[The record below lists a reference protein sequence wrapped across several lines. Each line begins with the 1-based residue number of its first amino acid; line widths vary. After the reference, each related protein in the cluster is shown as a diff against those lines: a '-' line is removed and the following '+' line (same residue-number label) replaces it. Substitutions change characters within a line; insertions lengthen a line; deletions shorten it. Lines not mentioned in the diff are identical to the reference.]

1 MEEAS
6 SEKSQTR
13 DPSKTIEDEIQL
25 GDTLIIIGGKYDKTQ
40 GKVYFKN
47 DEMIHI
53 MPLGLSNRIIEL
65 PSTVEDIEELKL
77 EKGFP
82 HSFVALQDF
91 RVRQIVEALKDG
103 ELVNTYVVNGVNE
116 KEDSVVLVDNNQEE
130 FTIEF
135 NFTGIPLDSPYDVL
149 RGTEAPKEISD
160 NDVAEEI
167 EQLEEEEGPEGDEE
181 EEEFIEFTRKVIEL
195 EREVLTEIPSSKR
208 NYPDSVQRA
217 DMLQEFIK
225 GLELKSQKNENKL
238 RSLRRLVELC
248 LLMRNEI
255 IQYDNNGEPNHIK
268 HTTYNNV
275 LDMVKSHSTA
285 ISRPVVDCKRVLY
298 LDHVY
303 VKDFSGNTND
313 EKDDPLTIPNNNLSV
328 RYLDDEIRKE
338 NEINF
343 VGDQNVDTTNQL
355 PNWYMSWNKYNK
367 NNFLS
372 WSEKDKEGKQSF
384 TTDKE
389 FFRAPISDMED
400 KNVDGLPLIPFH
412 IEDIRDPQPL
422 TTEYIGS
429 VGYSILKGLKGRMGR
444 LKGTEEKQM
453 LEQSEE
459 AVIQSYLLFPKSYER
474 ELGTIR
480 SGKLSYD
487 IGFSLKNPNL
497 MKDILEDGI
506 PLAPTTGSIIAV
518 GAEGNTTGNI
528 YISDWLDYTPLILY
542 GLGDALIEL
551 SSYGLSQKEFS
562 FEQQKVLVKKIEST
576 VAHVKSHIKYSRE
589 KEGSQEKKEVVLRN
603 FVNEERF
610 NKLMD
615 RLSTQGILINLIT
628 KILAFRTPLYKNN
641 DTAIFAFLY
650 NEVQDLLLSTLG
662 DSILLALYKTKYV
675 EQTHIQS
682 FINGFRLKMKNDDK
696 LFEPVPN
703 HCNHVKSLDVIRKVK
718 DDSDRMKLLSKY
730 LIKFQAY
737 KKNNFIYCI
746 LCDKHCLCNHEYL
759 LLQEYLHPKEKDTIH
774 KEILLTFS
782 GGVFQGK
789 YICNNCGQAISSL
802 DFDNSLEYDD
812 DGKPMSGRAV
822 LVDKEAMEEEEINL
836 ALGAPVENVEEI
848 QFETKEKT
856 LYYQTIKAIFDS
868 VGIFPSGK
876 SYIEMVNSIDDEMKN
891 QQTRDQY
898 IKKNKGI
905 KTALPYDTYINYII
919 IGVCATFS
927 IIEIQTHIP
936 SYVPRYNVSGCVA
949 DFRGYPLGDPTD
961 KRIIEYISCLI
972 ARIENHNDPWE
983 KSGIF
988 NQPDIKKRQKKIED
1002 LTEKVMKNI
1011 IINSNVMTL
1020 LIKKKAYMKETYGQ
1034 KGITQEL
1041 KESTIHGFTPR
1052 QMALE
1057 DEVIVTKAAQP
1068 VDKIRG
1074 IIYEAN
1080 KSAKESMK
1088 KDIINPTCC
1097 AHRINEPLGFWKEKE
1112 IQTINSKSVPK
1123 GPINSHSSFNYKIQ
1137 KEAKII
1143 YEITKEEYNQLF
1155 LQVCYKG
1162 DFIGRSHQF
1171 GYNNICFHCE
1181 LDISPIKDIDF
1192 KEQITS
1198 KKLQEEQQVNY
1209 NSVLESL
1216 LREQGIEVT
1225 DVTFKQLLNTVHEV
1239 NSVVS
1244 KPIYLI
1250 RLHKVTK
1257 ETYDIL
1263 FTLNPS
1269 PFEDWKELI
1278 NNLFASLEK
1287 LDVQQNALEPYNEIS
1302 SRYRQYMNAIKGYIG
1317 ERNHNFLERMLEQ
1330 PIQQMVDSI
1339 RSSLLINLQRVLKG
1353 FNTEALVIQ
1362 KSYGF
1367 KSNDNEDEDLRG
1379 IDFRIVDD
1387 IKNMLKTHTNYLRT
1401 MTERVTG
1408 VGKSKIEYGVER
1420 LSKILNAFQKSIR
1433 GPMLPGGSTGV
1444 DYILKAAISGVLYEM
1459 MNQNMVAPDGYSE
1472 EDTVLDTSALP
1483 KEIISELIIRY
1494 ESETFRLT
1502 EEEIKLAIAVRNEK
1516 EKMLFIN
1523 KLDKLSP
1530 EEKRLELIQK
1540 KLGLGDWSRGGTK
1553 SIYAYNSEQYEF
1565 ERNQRAEMGL
1575 RSQSQIDKYNLLR
1588 DEQGMD
1594 SGYDNQQI
1602 NPDDY

>member
-6 SEKSQTR
+6 NENVEESSQTSQTR

-25 GDTLIIIGGKYDKTQ
+25 GDTLTIIGGKYNKTQ

-82 HSFVALQDF
+82 HSFVELQDF
-91 RVRQIVEALKDG
+91 RIGQIVEALKDG

-149 RGTEAPKEISD
+149 RGTQAPTEVS
-160 NDVAEEI
+160 NEDVAEEI
-167 EQLEEEEGPEGDEE
+167 EQLEEEEGPERDDE
-181 EEEFIEFTRKVIEL
+181 EEEFIEFTRKVIEV
-195 EREVLTEIPSSKR
+195 EREVLNEIPSAER

-225 GLELKSQKNENKL
+225 ALEVKSQKNENKL
-238 RSLRRLVELC
+238 RLLRRLVEIC

-255 IQYDNNGEPNHIK
+255 IQYDSNGDPNHIK
-268 HTTYNNV
+268 PTTYNTV
-275 LDMVKSHSTA
+275 VDMVKSHSTA
-285 ISRPVVDCKRVLY
+285 ITRPVVDCKRVLY

-303 VKDFSGNTND
+303 VKDFSGKTSN
-313 EKDDPLTIPNNNLSV
+313 EMDDPLTIPNENLNI
-328 RYLDDEIRKE
+328 RYLSDEISKE
-338 NEINF
+338 TEINF
-343 VGDQNVDTTNQL
+343 VGNQNVDTINQL

-367 NNFLS
+367 NNFIS

-400 KNVDGLPLIPFH
+400 KNVDGLPVIPFH
-412 IEDIRDPQPL
+412 IEDDKDRQPL
-422 TTEYIGS
+422 TTEY
-429 VGYSILKGLKGRMGR
+429 VGFISYSILKGLKGRMGR

-480 SGKLSYD
+480 SGKLAYD

-542 GLGDALIEL
+542 GIGDALIEL

-562 FEQQKVLVKKIEST
+562 FEQHKVLVKKIEST

-589 KEGSQEKKEVVLRN
+589 KEGNQEKKEVVLRN

-615 RLSTQGILINLIT
+615 KITTQGILINLVT
-628 KILAFRTPLYKNN
+628 KILGFRTPLYKNN

-650 NEVQDLLLSTLG
+650 KEVQDLFLSTLG
-662 DSILLALYKTKYV
+662 DSNIIALYKTKYV

-682 FINGFRLKMKNDDK
+682 FMDGFRLKIKNDYK
-696 LFEPVPN
+696 IFEPIPN
-703 HCNHVKSLDVIRKVK
+703 ECNHVKSLNVIHKVK
-718 DDSDRMKLLSKY
+718 DDTDRMKLLSKY
-730 LIKFQAY
+730 LIQFQAY
-737 KKNNFIYCI
+737 KKDNFIYCI

-774 KEILLTFS
+774 KELLLTFS

-802 DFDNSLEYDD
+802 DFDNSLEYNDE
-812 DGKPMSGRAV
+812 GKPISGRAV
-822 LVDKEAMEEEEINL
+822 LVDKESIEEEEL
-836 ALGAPVENVEEI
+836 SMALGAPVENIEQI
-848 QFETKEKT
+848 KFDTNEKT
-856 LYYQTIKAIFDS
+856 LYYQTIKTIFDS

-876 SYIEMVNSIDDEMKN
+876 SYIEIVDSIDDEMKN
-891 QQTRDQY
+891 QQNRDQY
-898 IKKNKGI
+898 NKKYKGV

-972 ARIENHNDPWE
+972 GRIENHNDPWE

-1002 LTEKVMKNI
+1002 VIEKVMKNI

-1020 LIKKKAYMKETYGQ
+1020 ILKKKAYMRETYGQ
-1034 KGITQEL
+1034 KGFQQEL

-1052 QMALE
+1052 QGEL
-1057 DEVIVTKAAQP
+1057 DEVIVTKAANP
-1068 VDKIRG
+1068 IDKIRG
-1074 IIYEAN
+1074 ILLEAN

-1088 KDIINPTCC
+1088 HDNINPTCC
-1097 AHRINEPLGFWKEKE
+1097 AHKINEPLGFWKEKE

-1123 GPINSHSSFNYKIQ
+1123 GPINSHSSFHYKIQ

-1162 DFIGRSHQF
+1162 DFIGRSHEF
-1171 GYNNICFHCE
+1171 GYNNKCFH
-1181 LDISPIKDIDF
+1181 
-1192 KEQITS
+1192 
-1198 KKLQEEQQVNY
+1198 
-1209 NSVLESL
+1209 
-1216 LREQGIEVT
+1216 
-1225 DVTFKQLLNTVHEV
+1225 
-1239 NSVVS
+1239 
-1244 KPIYLI
+1244 
-1250 RLHKVTK
+1250 
-1257 ETYDIL
+1257 
-1263 FTLNPS
+1263 
-1269 PFEDWKELI
+1269 
-1278 NNLFASLEK
+1278 
-1287 LDVQQNALEPYNEIS
+1287 
-1302 SRYRQYMNAIKGYIG
+1302 
-1317 ERNHNFLERMLEQ
+1317 
-1330 PIQQMVDSI
+1330 
-1339 RSSLLINLQRVLKG
+1339 
-1353 FNTEALVIQ
+1353 
-1362 KSYGF
+1362 
-1367 KSNDNEDEDLRG
+1367 
-1379 IDFRIVDD
+1379 
-1387 IKNMLKTHTNYLRT
+1387 
-1401 MTERVTG
+1401 
-1408 VGKSKIEYGVER
+1408 
-1420 LSKILNAFQKSIR
+1420 
-1433 GPMLPGGSTGV
+1433 
-1444 DYILKAAISGVLYEM
+1444 
-1459 MNQNMVAPDGYSE
+1459 
-1472 EDTVLDTSALP
+1472 
-1483 KEIISELIIRY
+1483 
-1494 ESETFRLT
+1494 
-1502 EEEIKLAIAVRNEK
+1502 
-1516 EKMLFIN
+1516 
-1523 KLDKLSP
+1523 
-1530 EEKRLELIQK
+1530 
-1540 KLGLGDWSRGGTK
+1540 
-1553 SIYAYNSEQYEF
+1553 
-1565 ERNQRAEMGL
+1565 
-1575 RSQSQIDKYNLLR
+1575 
-1588 DEQGMD
+1588 
-1594 SGYDNQQI
+1594 
-1602 NPDDY
+1602 